1 MASTEQ
7 QDASDLVKRGQYKSS
22 PLGRAIFVGLRA
34 LDPLLQYTILT
45 HHAGISWLP
54 ARFGGTLYTTVATT
68 SSLTTT
74 SPVLFGLPPYQSL
87 ILCMSIGSMLKQN
100 FWVLAI
106 SPEEMPPSSAVFISL
121 FNTVMNG
128 LNTALA
134 TWTLSSMNPSVST
147 STELLK
153 SPYVLAGIMLYT
165 TGLLTETISEI
176 QRSAFKRDARNK
188 GKPYAGGLFGLARNI
203 NYGGYTLWRTGF
215 AMASAG
221 PKWAAVVGAW
231 FFYDF
236 ASRSIPL
243 LDKYCSKKVSFALR
257 SMESS
262 VAKPTDY

>member
-1 MASTEQ
+1 MASAG
-7 QDASDLVKRGQYKSS
+7 QDSESVDLIKRGQFKPT

-45 HHAGISWLP
+45 RHAGISWIP
-54 ARFGGTLYTTVATT
+54 ARFGGALFSTAATT
-68 SSLTTT
+68 SSLTAT

-87 ILCMSIGSMLKQN
+87 ILSMSIGSMLKQN

-106 SPEEMPPSSAVFISL
+106 AREEIPPSSAVFISL

-134 TWTLSSMNPSVST
+134 TWTLSSMNPSAST
-147 STELLK
+147 SSELLQ
-153 SPYVLAGIMLYT
+153 SPWVLAGVLLYT
-165 TGLLTETISEI
+165 TGIMTETVSEI
-176 QRSAFKRDARNK
+176 QRSAFKRDRRNK

-221 PKWAAVVGAW
+221 PKWAAVIGAW

-236 ASRSIPL
+236 ASRGIPI
-243 LDKYCSKKVSFALR
+243 LDKYCSKKVRLKIDS
-257 SMESS
+257 
-262 VAKPTDY
+262 